1 VAAVVALGNVSVI
14 CVRRVP
20 TPSCVNALL
29 IQVANIYPGVSEV
42 QEKTRFFSIC
52 YSCIVVALMF
62 QHESINVGAETLQ
75 LKYKIRNVNVCWYL
89 DGDDF
94 LLQLECSSIIAIT
107 FQL

>member
-1 VAAVVALGNVSVI
+1 MYLALVAAVVALGNVWVI

-52 YSCIVVALMF
+52 YGCIVIALMF
-62 QHESINVGAETLQ
+62 KHESINVQAETLQ
-75 LKYKIRNVNVCWYL
+75 LKCQIRNMNVC
-89 DGDDF
+89 
-94 LLQLECSSIIAIT
+94 
-107 FQL
+107 